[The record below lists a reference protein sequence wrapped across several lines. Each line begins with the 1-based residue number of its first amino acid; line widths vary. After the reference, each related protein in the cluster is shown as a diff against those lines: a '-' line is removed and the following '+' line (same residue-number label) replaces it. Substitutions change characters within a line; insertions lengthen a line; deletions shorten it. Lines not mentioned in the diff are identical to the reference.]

1 VSTSNRPQVDYVQYP
16 RMPIKVLKGVSNEEV
31 VDYVVAEV
39 AMSGVGGR

>member
-1 VSTSNRPQVDYVQYP
+1 
-16 RMPIKVLKGVSNEEV
+16 MPIKVLKGVSNEEV